1 MSNKLS
7 LIMSKIINTNN
18 GYEKDD
24 LKQIRGIGPYIES
37 KLNEIGITCFSQIAK
52 LNDVE
57 ISFVS
62 QNIGPF
68 PGRIKRDNWMRS
80 AKELILNR

>member
-1 MSNKLS
+1 
-7 LIMSKIINTNN
+7 MSKIKSTKN

-24 LKQIRGIGPYIES
+24 LKQIRGIGPYIEK

-52 LNDVE
+52 FNDVE
-57 ISFVS
+57 ISFIS

-68 PGRIKRDNWMRS
+68 PGRIKRDNWVSS
-80 AKELILNR
+80 AKELIKNK